1 MEFVVLSR
9 WWVRYSHNWQLAI
22 DVAGGGVGGFVLVL
36 VVLVSGVVS
45 QRRRP
50 KKLEQRL
57 ESTERHD

>member
-45 QRRRP
+45 QRRHP
-50 KKLEQRL
+50 KKL
-57 ESTERHD
+57 